1 MPAPNVVSESENSE
15 DAEDDAEDEEGVIMC
30 VCGTKDDEGAMV
42 QCDKC
47 EVWLHLEC
55 LDLTEDEVPEEY
67 FCPSCLGLPTPSTGG
82 KSFRHVPSKNSRRKL
97 RQRKDS
103 RALQSLSL
111 SATSDS
117 EYSVEHTLKR
127 DERLQSPQQSPL
139 PESEPEFVREDSLI
153 SDEEHD
159 NTTRESAV
167 SPQVVLNHDW
177 DQEALDPS
185 SDLGFDGE
193 YMNSLYGMTGARV
206 IFKKPRAPALML
218 DGSSSQNDQVDM
230 MAPLL
235 SSDLGIEDFESL
247 LSEGGH
253 PPSMGLDLCS
263 DGDLT
268 FSDSQYSQS
277 SQYLQA
283 TDSLFER
290 GYTTGLDNSPDL
302 TLSSEDT
309 LDSEG

>member
-1 MPAPNVVSESENSE
+1 
-15 DAEDDAEDEEGVIMC
+15 MC

-55 LDLTEDEVPEEY
+55 LDLNEDEVPEEY
-67 FCPSCLGLPTPSTGG
+67 FCPTCLGLPTPSTGG
-82 KSFRHVPSKNSRRKL
+82 KSFRHVPSKNSRRKS

-103 RALQSLSL
+103 RALRSLSL

-117 EYSVEHTLKR
+117 ECSAEHTSKC

-139 PESEPEFVREDSLI
+139 PESELEFEREDSLI

-159 NTTRESAV
+159 ILTQESAV

-193 YMNSLYGMTGARV
+193 YVNSLFGMTNVRSV
-206 IFKKPRAPALML
+206 RSIFKKPRAPALML
-218 DGSSSQNDQVDM
+218 DGSSSQNDKVDI
-230 MAPLL
+230 MASLL
-235 SSDLGIEDFESL
+235 SSDLGIEDFENL

-263 DGDLT
+263 DGDMT

-277 SQYLQA
+277 SQYMQA
-283 TDSLFER
+283 TESLFEQ

-302 TLSSEDT
+302 TPSSEDT